1 MAVIGENIFV
11 VGEQV
16 SDAGNIQGVFMST
29 SVSSGDLSDCDN
41 DISCLV
47 TSISNYDDLETL
59 DSVDV
64 SLSFPS
70 SFPARIDI
78 REKCSSEGRRADFKH
93 SKYFPKSFL
102 TNCVL

>member
-16 SDAGNIQGVFMST
+16 SDAGIIQGVFMST

-47 TSISNYDDLETL
+47 TNISNYDAFETL
-59 DSVDV
+59 DSFDV

-70 SFPARIDI
+70 SFLSLIHI
-78 REKCSSEGRRADFKH
+78 SEPTRP
-93 SKYFPKSFL
+93 Y
-102 TNCVL
+102 